1 MTEPSQARTLAGVL
15 FDQILY
21 GTYSLMEFSEDEQAT
36 FIEFGFARTKA
47 GPISPQ
53 TVLDEPV
60 AILAA
65 MTWVDK
71 NGLLSFSEVLRHD
84 IAKHSNTG
92 NGFENYLAFY
102 VRAFFETPKKLDEL
116 FEFRFDFNEIDW
128 KSDEFD
134 LVTVSYPEGS
144 DRPHVSIVTPTSGPS
159 SNFGLRAET
168 GEDVL
173 AWISVNEDQFT
184 FCLPPNHFGSDL
196 MFFIRSMVSKKLLL
210 VMVQA
215 KNHHDVVLKVLIEG
229 VRTVTPG
236 WLWKSKS
243 IKVCITFEFLSRT
256 I

>member
-1 MTEPSQARTLAGVL
+1 
-15 FDQILY
+15 
-21 GTYSLMEFSEDEQAT
+21 MEFSEEEQAR

-71 NGLLSFSEVLRHD
+71 NGLLSFSEALRHD
-84 IAKHSNTG
+84 IAKHS

-102 VRAFFETPKKLDEL
+102 VRAFLETPKKLEEL
-116 FEFRFDFNEIDW
+116 FEFRSDFNKIDW
-128 KSDEFD
+128 KSDEFE

-144 DRPHVSIVTPTSGPS
+144 DHPRVSIVTPTSGPS
-159 SNFGLRAET
+159 SNLGLRAET

-184 FCLPPNHFGSDL
+184 FCLPPKHFGSDL
-196 MFFIRSMVSKKLLL
+196 MFVI
-210 VMVQA
+210 
-215 KNHHDVVLKVLIEG
+215 
-229 VRTVTPG
+229 
-236 WLWKSKS
+236 
-243 IKVCITFEFLSRT
+243 
-256 I
+256 